1 MKKKDKQ
8 FLIDLNEHLS
18 KTKENKLYAVKR
30 MDIVL
35 ITFSSAGIYF
45 NFEFFKFIY
54 SLELF
59 NKSLIY
65 FFIPGI
71 LFGITIILNILS
83 HWTGYYANKHEESCS
98 NLEKESLNKRV
109 NYQEEI
115 RSLECKIKYY
125 NKGTAYL
132 NGISSITLI
141 SGILSSLLLIVLTF

>member
-8 FLIDLNEHLS
+8 FLIELNEHLN

-54 SLELF
+54 PLGLYKE
-59 NKSLIY
+59 NLIY
-65 FFIPGI
+65 LFIPGI
-71 LFGITIILNILS
+71 LFGLTIILNILS
-83 HWTGYYANKHEESCS
+83 HWTGYFANKHEESCS
-98 NLEKESLNKRV
+98 NLEKEGLNKKTD
-109 NYQEEI
+109 YKKEI
-115 RSLECKIKYY
+115 QRLECKIQ
-125 NKGTAYL
+125 NFNTGTSYL

-141 SGILSSLLLIVLTF
+141 SGIISSLTIIIFTF

>member
-8 FLIDLNEHLS
+8 FFLELNEHLT

-54 SLELF
+54 SLSIF
-59 NKSLIY
+59 NENIIQL
-65 FFIPGI
+65 FIPGI

-83 HWTGYYANKHEESCS
+83 HWTGYFANKHEITCT
-98 NLEKESLNKRV
+98 NLEKEYIKEKKN
-109 NYQEEI
+109 NTEEI
-115 RSLECKIKYY
+115 RRLESKIENF

-141 SGILSSLLLIVLTF
+141 SGILSSLLLIFLTF